1 MLKAGYKEGFFTIQ
15 CNVPD
20 SYSSKE
26 FDYIQITQTIQYK
39 GISVDVVV
47 AVQLLKTTNRRFDMH
62 IPPLPSTTIS
72 NKDTEYFA
80 SLINADL
87 CTEIMRSN
95 KFNICVE
102 IVAYDKSRV
111 SANKHLDLK
120 RIGKIRGW
128 MKRSKTE
135 ATIAKTVKNE
145 KHFKKYIDI
154 DGSKACTNDAIGST
168 YCSFTDYS

>member
-1 MLKAGYKEGFFTIQ
+1 MLKAGYERGFFTIH
-15 CNVPD
+15 CIVPE

-26 FDYIQITQTIQYK
+26 FDYIQITQTLQYK

-47 AVQLLKTTNRRFDMH
+47 AVQLIKTRNRRFDML

-80 SLINADL
+80 SFINADV

-95 KFNICVE
+95 KFNICGE
-102 IVAYDKSRV
+102 LFAHDKNRV
-111 SANKHLDLK
+111 SMIKHLGLK
-120 RIGKIRGW
+120 RIDKKRGW

-135 ATIAKTVKNE
+135 ATIANTVKNE
-145 KHFKKYIDI
+145 KQFKKYNHVY
-154 DGSKACTNDAIGST
+154 GSKVSDNVSNGSAHSAD
-168 YCSFTDYS
+168 CS

>member
-26 FDYIQITQTIQYK
+26 FDYIQITQTLQYK
-39 GISVDVVV
+39 GSSVDVVV
-47 AVQLLKTTNRRFDMH
+47 AVQLLKTTNRGFDML

-80 SLINADL
+80 SLINADV

-95 KFNICVE
+95 KFKICGGMVDN
-102 IVAYDKSRV
+102 DKRRV
-111 SANKHLDLK
+111 SAIKHLHLK
-120 RIGKIRGW
+120 RIGKMRGW
-128 MKRSKTE
+128 MKRSKIE
-135 ATIAKTVKNE
+135 PATIAKTVRNE
-145 KHFKKYIDI
+145 KHLKKYVDVEW
-154 DGSKACTNDAIGST
+154 
-168 YCSFTDYS
+168 

>member
-26 FDYIQITQTIQYK
+26 FDYIQITQTLQYK

-47 AVQLLKTTNRRFDMH
+47 AVQLLKTTNRRFDML

-80 SLINADL
+80 SLINADV

-95 KFNICVE
+95 KFNICGG
-102 IVAYDKSRV
+102 IVDNDKSRV
-111 SANKHLDLK
+111 SAIKHLHLK
-120 RIGKIRGW
+120 RIGKMR
-128 MKRSKTE
+128 RSKTE
-135 ATIAKTVKNE
+135 PATIAKTVKNE
-145 KHFKKYIDI
+145 KHLKKYVDV
-154 DGSKACTNDAIGST
+154 DGNKAYANDTNGSD
-168 YCSFTDYS
+168 YCSCTE